1 MLQKKPVFVGV
12 FNSTIGERYLDLSQ
26 VITWT
31 FNDSVGELVVTLR
44 GAYSQNEEGWGNC
57 EYFYLRD
64 RDMGFDALVER
75 LKSMSEKLW
84 EE

>member
-1 MLQKKPVFVGV
+1 MSQKEPVFVGV
-12 FNSTIGERYLDLSQ
+12 FNPKMGERYLDLSQ

-31 FNDSVGELVVTLR
+31 FDDSAGKLLVTLR
-44 GAYSQNEEGWGNC
+44 GAYSQDEEGQGDC
-57 EYFYLRD
+57 VYLYYRD